1 MTRKLAMLATAAAIV
16 AVPQIAQAGCN
27 GPACSG
33 FSSTANYS
41 ASDKRVRATVTNRET
56 NPIHLKF
63 CVNVDYHCNGFDVTI
78 PPHETITKDVAFSGA
93 KPPKIAAVDVVTA
106 EFAGAHPATAGGTA
120 GVASVAVLAMDTP
133 RGKVTYVA
141 AKQAIVT
148 PLLTKAVELFRTADS
163 SFHEAKAH
171 AEKLVTLSEKLGS
184 MKDAGNQVYEVT
196 NKDDGKVRDEA
207 HIAQHAQLGLSHF
220 NTTLKMAETNAANAA
235 TNLAISQDDLLMAKD
250 IQYARDFRARAEKIR
265 GDFNLL
271 FKAIGTGADVAVIA
285 LSDPGSKVNAAL
297 SIAQKMIDLFEGD
310 YSLFAEAEKL
320 EAEAVKIGV
329 GNAEKKLHSANIY
342 LQQLKQVLTDLKARL
357 PEYKTLVERDWSTA
371 EKNYDKAAKANK
383 KDFNFDNLQQAID
396 EAQRTIDL
404 VRTSTEAAYGA
415 REALRKVGEAAGEY
429 TADGGGRI
437 VAVMIDDSSTA
448 FNWGIKARPSAE
460 LLLKKFNAMYAMAHG
475 SMQ

>member
-41 ASDKRVRATVTNRET
+41 ASDKRVRATVTNKET

-106 EFAGAHPATAGGTA
+106 EFAGAHPAAAGGTA

-133 RGKVTYVA
+133 RGKLTYVA

-171 AEKLVTLSEKLGS
+171 AEKLVALSEKLGS

-235 TNLAISQDDLLMAKD
+235 TNSRSARMIS
-250 IQYARDFRARAEKIR
+250 
-265 GDFNLL
+265 
-271 FKAIGTGADVAVIA
+271 
-285 LSDPGSKVNAAL
+285 
-297 SIAQKMIDLFEGD
+297 
-310 YSLFAEAEKL
+310 
-320 EAEAVKIGV
+320 
-329 GNAEKKLHSANIY
+329 
-342 LQQLKQVLTDLKARL
+342 
-357 PEYKTLVERDWSTA
+357 
-371 EKNYDKAAKANK
+371 
-383 KDFNFDNLQQAID
+383 
-396 EAQRTIDL
+396 
-404 VRTSTEAAYGA
+404 
-415 REALRKVGEAAGEY
+415 
-429 TADGGGRI
+429 
-437 VAVMIDDSSTA
+437 
-448 FNWGIKARPSAE
+448 
-460 LLLKKFNAMYAMAHG
+460 
-475 SMQ
+475 